1 MYRILKK
8 RMLAEDTCFMEIE
21 APLIAKK
28 IMPGNFVMLRVSG
41 KGEKV
46 PMSLADFD
54 RERGSVTVVFKVIG
68 KTTADLA
75 GMKEGDALENFVG
88 PLGNPTETGKL
99 GTVVLVGG
107 GVGIPPLYPIA
118 RAMRKSGNRVVTII
132 GARSKSLMI
141 YEKEMKSM
149 SDELLV
155 ATDDGSYG
163 TKGFVSDLLQNLI
176 AKGTKIDRVLTVG
189 PPIMMKIVAKVTRPH
204 SIKTIASLNPIMVDG
219 TGMCGCCRVTVGDKV
234 RFACVDGPE
243 FDAHL
248 VDFDNM
254 MLRNNRFQEEE
265 KRAMEMRGGG
275 CGCGK

>member
-46 PMSLADFD
+46 PMSLADYD
-54 RERGSVTVVFKVIG
+54 REKGSVTVVFKVIG

-88 PLGNPTETGKL
+88 PLGNPTETAKL

-141 YEKEMKSM
+141 YEKEMKSV

-204 SIKTIASLNPIMVDG
+204 AIKTIASLNPIMVDG